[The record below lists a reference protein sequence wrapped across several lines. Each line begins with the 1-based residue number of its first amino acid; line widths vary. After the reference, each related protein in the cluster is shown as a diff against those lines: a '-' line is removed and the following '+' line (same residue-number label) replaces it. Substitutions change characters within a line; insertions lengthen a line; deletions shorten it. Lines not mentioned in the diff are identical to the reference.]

1 MKKKQT
7 QQERVSNL
15 LQLIKENPELK
26 IVPMVDNGVCCG
38 DDFSYW
44 MGRWGKAKVE
54 EIYLSNDAVHF
65 SSEYDELVEKYA
77 DNLFDEL
84 YPERKTLTDDEDREI
99 IKQAT
104 KIVDELNWEKVIL
117 VYIELP

>member
-26 IVPMVDNGVCCG
+26 IVPMVDNEVCCG

-44 MGRWGKAKVE
+44 MGRWG
-54 EIYLSNDAVHF
+54 NH
-65 SSEYDELVEKYA
+65 
-77 DNLFDEL
+77 
-84 YPERKTLTDDEDREI
+84 
-99 IKQAT
+99 
-104 KIVDELNWEKVIL
+104 
-117 VYIELP
+117 